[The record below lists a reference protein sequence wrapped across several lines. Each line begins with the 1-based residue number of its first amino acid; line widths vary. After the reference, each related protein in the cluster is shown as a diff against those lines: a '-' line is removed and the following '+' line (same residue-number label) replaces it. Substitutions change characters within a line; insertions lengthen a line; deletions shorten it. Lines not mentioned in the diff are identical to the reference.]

1 MSDQEAMVPSL
12 RGPIERVVLVGEQG
26 GVHEKSWESA
36 CRRLVARERL
46 ERMLK

>member
-36 CRRLVARERL
+36 CADWWPGSDSSAC
-46 ERMLK
+46 